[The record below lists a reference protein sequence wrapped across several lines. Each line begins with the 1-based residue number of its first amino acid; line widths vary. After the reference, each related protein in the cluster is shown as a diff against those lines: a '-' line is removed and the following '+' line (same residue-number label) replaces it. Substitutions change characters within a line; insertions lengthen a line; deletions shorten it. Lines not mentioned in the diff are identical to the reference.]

1 MNVETLL
8 RQYAK
13 GDKPNGMA
21 SLRDFSNAVLGNVE
35 FYFAPAKI
43 CLESGLLGSLTVFS
57 YYFANLK
64 LWRLSNFWLYK
75 GGERK

>member
-13 GDKPNGMA
+13 GDKPTLKDTASHNGMA

-43 CLESGLLGSLTVFS
+43 CLESD
-57 YYFANLK
+57 
-64 LWRLSNFWLYK
+64 
-75 GGERK
+75 